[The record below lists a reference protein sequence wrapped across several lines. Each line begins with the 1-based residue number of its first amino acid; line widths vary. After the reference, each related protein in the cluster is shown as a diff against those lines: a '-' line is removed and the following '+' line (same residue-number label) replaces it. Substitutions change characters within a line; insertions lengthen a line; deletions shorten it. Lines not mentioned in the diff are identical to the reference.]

1 MRAGRKDAPAG
12 RSVDGVERIRRR
24 RRLQPPRRGVHRCM
38 VLATGPEDTTAV
50 DLRTHAFVRLRMD
63 GMGAVAP
70 GPAGQAAGQ
79 DAEQASGL
87 GGAGFRAVGGAHAGT
102 GTAAPIDSPAGSA
115 AGSATGSTAL
125 SEPETS
131 AMSSGDETGLP
142 PDTPRVPDPET
153 AWDDGG
159 LLPFDVV
166 DAIWA
171 EDPQRDDLAQP
182 EAVTLSGAPTLVGR
196 LRGRRARRLLKGLV
210 APPAQHLLGF
220 PGSAAPYWEFHGMR
234 PSVALVV
241 PSRGPLLFRRQP
253 DNSVWARFG
262 WPRIDQWL
270 PVEDRRATAAL
281 WASGRDRLSGRALVS
296 ALGFRPD
303 FLLVTVTRPRQ
314 GHCYKTVKALL
325 PRP

>member
-1 MRAGRKDAPAG
+1 MSAGRKDAPAG

-63 GMGAVAP
+63 G
-70 GPAGQAAGQ
+70 
-79 DAEQASGL
+79 
-87 GGAGFRAVGGAHAGT
+87 AGT
-102 GTAAPIDSPAGSA
+102 PAPVESRAASA
-115 AGSATGSTAL
+115 AGSAAGSTAL

-131 AMSSGDETGLP
+131 GMSSGDETGLP